1 MLSSSLYLHR
11 IMVNLFLLL
20 SVLLSAGSAIGLHEE
35 ISSRSF
41 LTIRDILSIPPN
53 SQINK
58 LILKRSIC
66 TSNQPCLYP
75 RKETSPSPSPPR
87 RRPQRPLSP
96 NGNSNRPPH
105 TANHQNAPS
114 SSSNSDGGGGG
125 SNSNSNSPPRQ
136 ARQARQA
143 SPGPTN
149 GAATTPGSVAAPTR
163 QPLPYNV
170 QEVLNAWAGNPHPPP
185 PLPRLLPRLG
195 PERPVPL
202 VQQNARMIGRPAV
215 SDHEPIFFGMVG
227 SSLS

>member
-41 LTIRDILSIPPN
+41 LTIRDRDIPSH

-58 LILKRSIC
+58 LILKRTIC

-114 SSSNSDGGGGG
+114 
-125 SNSNSNSPPRQ
+125 SNSNSPPRQ

-215 SDHEPIFFGMVG
+215 SDHEPIFFGTVG